1 MSATLGEKLKEFQ
14 FRRPTSLRVVNFSH
28 SGGGSRAPTARPGT
42 IRNRGFPRGTLGNK
56 VLELT
61 GSWRL
66 ARDMPLSQASAG
78 NLHSFRQVVEFVRRL
93 PSPVWRAVDRV
104 WWRSDRRRPDS
115 ARFCRCSNHGAVGIG
130 YRKRTRVRVA
140 CGGAQRACG
149 VGFIRSMA
157 TLAGW
162 FSVDRAYLSTLRR
175 TATPA
180 LAIGVSFAVAV
191 DHGPP

>member
-1 MSATLGEKLKEFQ
+1 M
-14 FRRPTSLRVVNFSH
+14 NFSH
-28 SGGGSRAPTARPGT
+28 SGGGEQIAGGRLGT
-42 IRNRGFPRGTLGNK
+42 NRNQGFPRGTLGNH
-56 VLELT
+56 VIESR

-66 ARDMPLSQASAG
+66 ARDMPLSQPSAG
-78 NLHSFRQVVEFVRRL
+78 NLHSFRQVVEFVRWL
-93 PSPVWRAVDRV
+93 PSRMWRVADRV

-115 ARFCRCSNHGAVGIG
+115 ARFRRCSNHGAVGIG

-140 CGGAQRACG
+140 CGGAKRTHG

-162 FSVDRAYLSTLRR
+162 FSIVKSSLSTLRR
-175 TATPA
+175 TATPTF
-180 LAIGVSFAVAV
+180 AIGVSFAVAV